1 MSEGVG
7 VGYDET
13 MRVRLQALID
23 HPDSFTPS
31 YRDRYRFLIEHCDG
45 IDAHATYAI
54 TQLLGR
60 DASRGFTELPAEPD
74 LRFPAEHAP
83 DLGYQMGWHFIV
95 GTARATDGT
104 EYGVQFMPFTSAV
117 LPADVRNAFGLSEI
131 ENQVMETHLAI
142 SRRDDRH
149 YRGAPVVVD
158 GRSGEIEVRASPFLY
173 RAGET
178 VMESSDP
185 TGELI
190 PLHIRGR
197 AWDRSGP
204 DPIELKVDFTFTHAK
219 PPFLQGNDGAAPS
232 LAGVGTLYYSI
243 PYMTLGGERNTLRIG
258 ADEIE
263 IESGEFWMDHQWGTG
278 LVTCN
283 IFAGNPR
290 SAALRAATLLA
301 PPSPGGWDWFM
312 AMFDGDHQL
321 TLATLHSTDDPAH
334 YDQSGPTAPTPMT
347 IPVFGAR
354 VDPAG
359 VRHRVTGSLLV
370 DDWVRAERSPHPD
383 VYPVTGVWYPDRWTF
398 TLDGDV
404 PDVMRTFTMTP
415 IVEGGQA
422 GFFAPGVQ
430 YSEGAVILTDVDGNG
445 IGHGFAESVGYH
457 LSFAPSV
464 MSVAGLPV
472 TPESVALFDRSKP
485 SPKLRIQAMLHLLRP
500 SARREL
506 RRWSEALTLKP

>member
-1 MSEGVG
+1 MSEAAN
-7 VGYDET
+7 VGYGET
-13 MRVRLQALID
+13 MQVRLQALID
-23 HPDSFTPS
+23 DPDSFTPS
-31 YRDRYRFLIEHCDG
+31 YRDRYQFLIEHCDG
-45 IDAHATYAI
+45 LDAHAAYAM

-60 DASRGFTELPAEPD
+60 DASRGFTELPAEPR
-74 LRFPAEHAP
+74 LSFPAEHAP
-83 DLGYQMGWHFIV
+83 DLGYQLGWHFIV

-117 LPADVRNAFGLSEI
+117 LPADVRTAFGLSEI

-142 SRRDDRH
+142 SRRGDRH
-149 YRGAPVVVD
+149 YRGAPVVID
-158 GRSGEIEVRASPFLY
+158 GRSGGIEVQPAPFLY
-173 RAGET
+173 RAGDT
-178 VMESSDP
+178 VMESTDP

-204 DPIELKVDFTFTHAK
+204 QPIELRVDFTFTHAK
-219 PPFLQGNDGAAPS
+219 PPLLQGNAGAAPS

-243 PYMTLGGERNTLRIG
+243 PHMTLGGQRNTLQIG
-258 ADEIE
+258 AEEIE

-290 SAALRAATLLA
+290 SDALRAASVLA
-301 PPSPGGWDWFM
+301 PSSPGGWDWFM

-321 TLATLHSTDDPAH
+321 TLATLHGADDPAH
-334 YDQSGPTAPTPMT
+334 YDQTGSTEPTAMT

-359 VRHRVTGSLLV
+359 VRHSVTGSLLI
-370 DDWVRAERSPHPD
+370 DAWVRAERSPHPG
-383 VYPVTGVWYPDRWTF
+383 VYPVTGIWYPDRWTF
-398 TLDGDV
+398 TLDNDV
-404 PDVMRTFTMTP
+404 PHVMRTFTMTP
-415 IVEGGQA
+415 IVDGGQA

-430 YSEGAVILTDVDGNG
+430 YSEGAVTLTDDRGDRV
-445 IGHGFAESVGYH
+445 GHGFAESVGYH
-457 LSFAPSV
+457 LSFAPAV
-464 MSVAGLPV
+464 MSIAGLPV
-472 TPESVALFDRSKP
+472 TPDSIALFERPKP
-485 SPKLRIQAMLHLLRP
+485 SLMLRLHAMLHLLRP

-506 RRWSEALTLKP
+506 RRWSDALTLRP